1 MQRTDRVLKRAEDF
15 GVLFC
20 FLALLLV
27 EAGYVAWLRRLPV
40 FPAPQQPASFIT
52 LPPWYGRPRVEV
64 TMLLTVLGGSL
75 AWSALSLVA
84 FFRSKRRAAATVDA
98 HRILV
103 VYRLERAALWAVL
116 AGAELLA
123 IQFLRK

>member
-40 FPAPQQPASFIT
+40 FPAPQPASFIT

-64 TMLLTVLGGSL
+64 TLLLTVLGGMI

-98 HRILV
+98 HRTAVIG
-103 VYRLERAALWAVL
+103 RLKTAVFWAAL
-116 AGAELLA
+116 AGADLLA
-123 IQFLRK
+123 IQLAGR